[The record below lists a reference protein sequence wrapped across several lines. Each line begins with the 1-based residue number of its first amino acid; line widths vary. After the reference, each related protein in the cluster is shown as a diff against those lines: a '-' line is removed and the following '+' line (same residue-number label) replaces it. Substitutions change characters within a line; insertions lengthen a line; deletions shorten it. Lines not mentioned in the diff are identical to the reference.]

1 MVELPKKM
9 SFLLLK
15 RTTPYN
21 SVFFHAFG
29 DTKHPFIRE
38 SRLERISLKREFV
51 KVLPPIL
58 KINPCSGVQKYLH
71 FFLLN
76 PDRLS

>member
-21 SVFFHAFG
+21 SVFLHAFV

-38 SRLERISLKREFV
+38 SRLERISLKEEIVRV
-51 KVLPPIL
+51 MPAIL
-58 KINPCSGVQKYLH
+58 KINA
-71 FFLLN
+71 
-76 PDRLS
+76 

>member
-1 MVELPKKM
+1 MVELPKEM

-21 SVFFHAFG
+21 LVFFHAFE

-51 KVLPPIL
+51 KVMPPIL
-58 KINPCSGVQKYLH
+58 KINHYSEVQKDLH

-76 PDRLS
+76 PGRLR